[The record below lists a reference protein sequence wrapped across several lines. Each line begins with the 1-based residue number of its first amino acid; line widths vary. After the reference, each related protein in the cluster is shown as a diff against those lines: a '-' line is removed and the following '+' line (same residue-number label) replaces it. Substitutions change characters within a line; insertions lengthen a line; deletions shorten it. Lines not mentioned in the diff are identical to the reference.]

1 MFLALGPPPFLLLV
15 VTLAQ
20 DGERLTILETQLIF
34 VARFVREHSEHN
46 ALVHDSQLRLHTC
59 NKTHIAIKIG
69 IERFSDVAVTS

>member
-34 VARFVREHSEHN
+34 VARFVREYRKHD
-46 ALVHDSQLRLHTC
+46 ALVHDAQLLLHTC
-59 NKTHIAIKIG
+59 NKKHICTLL
-69 IERFSDVAVTS
+69 R